1 MNKKISKNLDNKNA
15 MRPFFTKKYTN
26 IFFDILRK
34 FCGGDRFS
42 NLIPYIQEEVYFIKK
57 KLNKKLLFLDYGCGN
72 MNFTLFLLKK
82 KLIHKAV
89 CVDNYIF
96 KERKLVNKN
105 YKYIN
110 LQENKNFLKKKF
122 DAAIIIDVLHH
133 IGIKKVDNTLKEIC
147 NASRYVIIKDHFE
160 YGYLS
165 RQILRLGDWFGNYGT
180 TINIPKRYFTKKKW
194 ELVLKKLKL
203 KQIKIIENVR
213 QHNGIFSL
221 ILPSKHQFISIIENR
236 I

>member
-1 MNKKISKNLDNKNA
+1 MNKKISKNLYNKNV
-15 MRPFFTKKYTN
+15 MRQILKKEYIN
-26 IFFDILRK
+26 IFFGILRK

-57 KLNKKLLFLDYGCGN
+57 KLNKKLNLLDYGCGN
-72 MNFTLFLLKK
+72 MNFTLFLIKK
-82 KLIHKAV
+82 KLIHKAI
-89 CVDNYIF
+89 CVDNYKF
-96 KERKLVNKN
+96 NEKKLVNKN

-110 LQENKNFLKKKF
+110 LQENKNFLKTKF
-122 DAAIIIDVLHH
+122 DVAIIIDVLHH
-133 IGIKKVDNTLKEIC
+133 ISTEIVDNTLKKIC
-147 NASRYVIIKDHFE
+147 NSSRYVIIKDHFE

-180 TINIPKRYFTKKKW
+180 TINIPKGYFTKKNW
-194 ELVLKKLKL
+194 QLTLKKLKL
-203 KQIKIIENVR
+203 KQIKIIENVS
-213 QHNGIFSL
+213 QHKGIFSL

>member
-1 MNKKISKNLDNKNA
+1 
-15 MRPFFTKKYTN
+15 
-26 IFFDILRK
+26 
-34 FCGGDRFS
+34 
-42 NLIPYIQEEVYFIKK
+42 
-57 KLNKKLLFLDYGCGN
+57 

-89 CVDNYIF
+89 CVDNYEF
-96 KERKLVNKN
+96 KEKELVNKN

-110 LQENKNFLKKKF
+110 LQRNKNFLKKKF
-122 DAAIIIDVLHH
+122 DATIIIDVLHH
-133 IGIKKVDNTLKEIC
+133 MGTEKVNNILKKIC

-160 YGYLS
+160 YGCLS
-165 RQILRLGDWFGNYGT
+165 RQILRLGDCFGNYGT
-180 TINIPKRYFTKKKW
+180 TINIPKKYFTKKKW
-194 ELVLKKLKL
+194 ELLLKKLKL
-203 KQIKIIENVR
+203 KQIKIIENVS